1 MCSLGGLHRR
11 RNLGVRGREQAGDLV
26 GQRLVGGEP
35 GELALPEVEIAPGQ
49 PVEIGARIGA
59 GIVATTDGRFVVFRG
74 HGCTI
79 AHCLGSIVTGTRLLQ
94 ALSPSCR
101 TAVSALMWPPRSER
115 TFTVREPEERSVMAE
130 QAVLEGGPKPAPVVI
145 KKYAN
150 RRLYNTATSA
160 YVTLEHLSQM
170 VKDKTDFVVYDAK
183 TGDEITRS
191 VLTQII
197 FEEESKGGQTLL
209 PIPFLRQLISFYGDS
224 LQSVV
229 PQYLEMSM
237 SQFARNQEQM
247 RSYLQNAFG
256 FNPFQQFETMG
267 KQNMAMFEQAMRMF
281 NPFRAGQPGSKQ
293 PASGQQVPDQPGP
306 SQPGANGSEAARA
319 DTPAASGAA
328 PKEEVVIDDLKR
340 KLDELQNQLAL
351 LSKKP

>member
-1 MCSLGGLHRR
+1 
-11 RNLGVRGREQAGDLV
+11 
-26 GQRLVGGEP
+26 
-35 GELALPEVEIAPGQ
+35 
-49 PVEIGARIGA
+49 
-59 GIVATTDGRFVVFRG
+59 
-74 HGCTI
+74 
-79 AHCLGSIVTGTRLLQ
+79 
-94 ALSPSCR
+94 
-101 TAVSALMWPPRSER
+101 
-115 TFTVREPEERSVMAE
+115 MAE
-130 QAVLEGGPKPAPVVI
+130 QAVPEGGPKPAPVVI

-224 LQSVV
+224 LQGVV

-267 KQNMAMFEQAMRMF
+267 KQNMAMFENAMRMF
-281 NPFRAGQPGSKQ
+281 NPFRAGQPGAAAQAGNGQESAAD
-293 PASGQQVPDQPGP
+293 AS
-306 SQPGANGSEAARA
+306 
-319 DTPAASGAA
+319 AA
-328 PKEEVVIDDLKR
+328 PPSAVPPSAVPPSGEPVIDDLKR

>member
-1 MCSLGGLHRR
+1 
-11 RNLGVRGREQAGDLV
+11 
-26 GQRLVGGEP
+26 
-35 GELALPEVEIAPGQ
+35 
-49 PVEIGARIGA
+49 
-59 GIVATTDGRFVVFRG
+59 
-74 HGCTI
+74 
-79 AHCLGSIVTGTRLLQ
+79 
-94 ALSPSCR
+94 
-101 TAVSALMWPPRSER
+101 
-115 TFTVREPEERSVMAE
+115 MAE
-130 QAVLEGGPKPAPVVI
+130 QAVPEGGPKPAPVVI

-224 LQSVV
+224 LQGVV

-247 RSYLQNAFG
+247 RSYMQNAFG

-281 NPFRAGQPGSKQ
+281 NPFRAGQPGS
-293 PASGQQVPDQPGP
+293 GQPGQAGQADQAQP
-306 SQPGANGSEAARA
+306 MTNGQATPNAETPGASN
-319 DTPAASGAA
+319 AA
-328 PKEEVVIDDLKR
+328 PQGEAVIDDLKR

>member
-1 MCSLGGLHRR
+1 
-11 RNLGVRGREQAGDLV
+11 
-26 GQRLVGGEP
+26 
-35 GELALPEVEIAPGQ
+35 
-49 PVEIGARIGA
+49 
-59 GIVATTDGRFVVFRG
+59 
-74 HGCTI
+74 
-79 AHCLGSIVTGTRLLQ
+79 
-94 ALSPSCR
+94 
-101 TAVSALMWPPRSER
+101 
-115 TFTVREPEERSVMAE
+115 MAD
-130 QAVLEGGPKPAPVVI
+130 QAVPESGPKPAPVVI

-170 VKDKTDFVVYDAK
+170 VKDKVDFVVYDAK

-224 LQSVV
+224 LQGVV

-267 KQNMAMFEQAMRMF
+267 KQNMAMFEKAMRMF
-281 NPFRAGQPGSKQ
+281 NPFVAGQGGPGQPGQ
-293 PASGQQVPDQPGP
+293 PNQPGQASPMTNGQEAPKPNAGGRQRGASGGGRDRR
-306 SQPGANGSEAARA
+306 SQAKA
-319 DTPAASGAA
+319 
-328 PKEEVVIDDLKR
+328 
-340 KLDELQNQLAL
+340 
-351 LSKKP
+351 

>member
-1 MCSLGGLHRR
+1 
-11 RNLGVRGREQAGDLV
+11 
-26 GQRLVGGEP
+26 
-35 GELALPEVEIAPGQ
+35 
-49 PVEIGARIGA
+49 
-59 GIVATTDGRFVVFRG
+59 
-74 HGCTI
+74 
-79 AHCLGSIVTGTRLLQ
+79 
-94 ALSPSCR
+94 
-101 TAVSALMWPPRSER
+101 
-115 TFTVREPEERSVMAE
+115 MAE
-130 QAVLEGGPKPAPVVI
+130 QAVPEGGPKPAPVVI

-224 LQSVV
+224 LQGVV

-256 FNPFQQFETMG
+256 FNPFQQFESMG

-281 NPFRAGQPGSKQ
+281 NPFRPGQAGPGQAGPGQAVQDPQGVNGQEAPKQ
-293 PASGQQVPDQPGP
+293 
-306 SQPGANGSEAARA
+306 EAPVA
-319 DTPAASGAA
+319 TGAA
-328 PKEEVVIDDLKR
+328 PQGEVVIDDLKR
-340 KLDELQNQLAL
+340 KLDELQNQLAI
-351 LSKKP
+351 LSKKS